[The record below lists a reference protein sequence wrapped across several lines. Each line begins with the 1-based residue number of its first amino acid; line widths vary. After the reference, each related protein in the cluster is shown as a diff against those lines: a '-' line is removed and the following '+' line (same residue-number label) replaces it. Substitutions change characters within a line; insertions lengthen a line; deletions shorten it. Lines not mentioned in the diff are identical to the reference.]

1 MEILNLNLIPGE
13 ALPVAHASQ
22 FDVGRTI
29 RLNLFNGSSVYTLTS
44 EDTLTLNAKK
54 PDGTIITTP
63 VTHTQT
69 TYVDIATTEQLTACY
84 GKVECEL
91 GINTIGTLNFIIDV
105 ERGPKEGSVESDSV
119 IDGLEEQVRTIINNM
134 GLNTGVRFGP
144 YTSTDL

>member
-44 EDTLTLNAKK
+44 GDTVTFNAKK
-54 PDGTIITTP
+54 PDGTIISTP
-63 VTHTQT
+63 VTNTQS
-69 TYVDIATTEQLTACY
+69 TYVDITTTEQLTACY
-84 GKVECEL
+84 GKVECEI

-134 GLNTGVRFGP
+134 GLNAGIRFGP